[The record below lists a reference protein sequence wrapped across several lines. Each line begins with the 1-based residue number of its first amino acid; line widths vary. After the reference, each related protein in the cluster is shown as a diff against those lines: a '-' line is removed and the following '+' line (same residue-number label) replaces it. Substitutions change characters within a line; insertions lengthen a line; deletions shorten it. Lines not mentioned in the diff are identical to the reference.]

1 MQPRMIIVAGPPGSG
16 KSSAFSLS
24 KFGVDSFNADDR
36 AAELNDGSYQQ
47 ISLAT
52 RQRVNKEFEDFV
64 ISHIKDKR
72 SFAIETTLRTD
83 VTLIQAELA
92 KQAGF
97 QTIMIYVCAGDF
109 ENCVKRV
116 IARGLAGGH
125 TAPVD
130 VLRNIFT
137 ASLRNLRRAIHE
149 IDYIRVYDNSAYDQR
164 PKLVLKVVSGSIK
177 HISKTVPSWL
187 APIINAS

>member
-16 KSSAFSLS
+16 KSSVFALS

-36 AAELNDGSYQQ
+36 AAELNDGSYQG
-47 ISLAT
+47 ISPAI

-64 ISHIKDKR
+64 VSHITAKQ

-97 QTIMIYVCAGDF
+97 ETLMIYVCAGDF

-116 IARGLAGGH
+116 IARGIAGGH
-125 TAPVD
+125 TAPVE

-137 ASLRNLRRAIHE
+137 ASLQNLQ
-149 IDYIRVYDNSAYDQR
+149 N
-164 PKLVLKVVSGSIK
+164 
-177 HISKTVPSWL
+177 
-187 APIINAS
+187 